1 MDYLLTLLI
10 FFPLLAAF
18 LAIGIREN
26 LKTYAVVISGIELG
40 LAILLWYG
48 FDKNAEG
55 FQFVTA
61 LPLIAS
67 FGVSY
72 LVGVDGIS
80 LFLVVLSALI
90 SLIGFIYLNEKQE
103 IKKLT
108 IALLCLESIMIGV
121 FCALDMILFY
131 VFWELSLIPMLY
143 IIGAWGSGSRI
154 YAAVKFFLYTFL
166 GSMLMLVGILFL
178 AYYYF
183 DVSGVWTF
191 SLLEWYSLSAIPK
204 GVQIWLFLA
213 FFAGLAVKVP
223 MFPFHTWLPYA
234 HGQAPT
240 IGSII
245 LAAVL
250 LKMGTYGFVRFSLP
264 LFPDASIVFL
274 IPIAILSLIMIIYGA
289 FVAFAQEDIK
299 QVVAYSS
306 ISHMGVIMIGI
317 FALNTEGITGSVF
330 FMLSHGIISGALFM
344 LVGMLYERR
353 HTKMIVEFGGIAKV
367 MPNYATIFGIM
378 AMASAGLPL
387 TMGFVGEFLSLL
399 GFFQVL
405 PIMAGIAGISII
417 VGAVYMLHLYRKAFF
432 GKVIHTENL
441 KLSDLNAREWSAL
454 LPLVVIVIWLGVYPK
469 PILEPINK
477 SVENTLAIMQS
488 RIVSQESLD
497 FFKLELVRES
507 VEEFRREAKFRRNF
521 AGDFTNGRVR
531 DSEK

>member
-1 MDYLLTLLI
+1 MDYILNLII
-10 FFPLLAAF
+10 FFPLLGAI
-18 LAIGIREN
+18 LAIAIKEN
-26 LKTYAVVISGIELG
+26 LKTYAVVISSIEFG
-40 LAILLWYG
+40 LTLLLWYN
-48 FDKNAEG
+48 FDTTALDG
-55 FQFVTA
+55 FQFITA
-61 LPLIAS
+61 FPLIRA

-72 LVGVDGIS
+72 LVGIDGIS
-80 LFLVVLSALI
+80 LFLVLLSAFI
-90 SLIGFIYLNEKQE
+90 SLIGFIYLNEKYE
-103 IKKLT
+103 TKKL
-108 IALLCLESIMIGV
+108 IISLLCLESIMIGV
-121 FCALDMILFY
+121 FCALDVILFY

-178 AYYYF
+178 VYYYA

-204 GVQIWLFLA
+204 DLQLWLFLA
-213 FFAGLAVKVP
+213 FFAGFAIKVP

-264 LFPDASIVFL
+264 LFPDASVAL
-274 IPIAILSLIMIIYGA
+274 LTPIAILCLIMIIYGA

-299 QVVAYSS
+299 QVIAYSS
-306 ISHMGVIMIGI
+306 ISHMGVIMIGV
-317 FALNTEGITGSVF
+317 FALNLEGISGSVF

-367 MPNYATIFGIM
+367 MPNYAAIFGIM

-399 GFFQVL
+399 GFFQVSH
-405 PIMAGIAGISII
+405 IIAAIAGISII
-417 VGAVYMLHLYRKAFF
+417 VGAAYMLHLYRRTFF
-432 GKVIHTENL
+432 GQVIKEENREL
-441 KLSDLNAREWSAL
+441 RDLNKRELCAL
-454 LPLVVIVIWLGVYPK
+454 LPLVAIVIWLGIYPK

-477 SVENTLAIMQS
+477 SVGNMIAIMQS
-488 RIVSQESLD
+488 RIVAQEALD
-497 FFKLELVRES
+497 FFGLMPLGEALEELQSLEPQ
-507 VEEFRREAKFRRNF
+507 EENLNETDTKEE
-521 AGDFTNGRVR
+521 GR
-531 DSEK
+531 